1 MSEQENPFE
10 TPSPKGI
17 RVVQATLRIIVAIQC
32 WGYAASYLHHHN
44 SFAFLEVIQQGYE
57 IPAEKFTQL
66 EKNTAYFLA
75 ASGFITLFRPMW
87 LLLIP
92 LIVWQ
97 AGSAVS
103 GVIADQSLPSILQP
117 FIEAVRWVVPLA
129 LLLVD
134 FWPPRVKPTLAFC
147 LSAVGLVRLATAATF
162 LAHGIGFLYQS
173 QNGGEAVEVVTRC
186 ALNLFEQTLEPH
198 QVQLAL
204 AAIGIIEIVFAVSI
218 LSSRNRMV
226 ALLMTLW
233 GIMIA
238 ASETFAFTFNGY
250 HRTLMQFG
258 MGGAPFAVL
267 LFWMK
272 AYREQ
277 KPIILPED
285 ELV

>member
-44 SFAFLEVIQQGYE
+44 SFAFLEVIQQGYDM
-57 IPAEKFTQL
+57 PAEKFTQL

-75 ASGFITLFRPMW
+75 ASGFITLFRPIW

-97 AGSAVS
+97 SGSAVS
-103 GVIADQSLPSILQP
+103 GIIADQSLPAILQP

-147 LSAVGLVRLATAATF
+147 LSAVGLVRLATAVTF
-162 LAHGIGFLYQS
+162 LAHGIGVLYQS
-173 QNGGEAVEVVTRC
+173 QNGGEAVEVVTLC
-186 ALNLFEQTLEPH
+186 ALNLFEKTLLPA

-204 AAIGIIEIVFAVSI
+204 AATGIVEIVFAVSI

-226 ALLMTLW
+226 ALLMTFW

-250 HRTLMQFG
+250 HRTLMQFA

-277 KPIILPED
+277 KPIILPEN

>member
-17 RVVQATLRIIVAIQC
+17 RVVQATLRVIVAIQC

-44 SFAFLEVIQQGYE
+44 SYAFLEVIQQGYD
-57 IPAEKFTQL
+57 IPAGQFAQM
-66 EKNTAYFLA
+66 EKNVAYLLVG
-75 ASGFITLFRPMW
+75 SGFITLFRPMW

-97 AGSAVS
+97 SGSAVS
-103 GVIADQSLPSILQP
+103 GLIADQSLPSILQP
-117 FIEAVRWVVPLA
+117 FIEAVRWVVPSA

-147 LSAVGLVRLATAATF
+147 LSAVGLVRLATATTF

-173 QNGGEAVEVVTRC
+173 QNGGEAVEVVTLC
-186 ALNLFEQTLEPH
+186 AQNLFERILLPN

-204 AAIGIIEIVFAVSI
+204 AAAGIVEIVFAVSLI
-218 LSSRNRMV
+218 SSRNRMV
-226 ALLMTLW
+226 AFLMTLW

-250 HRTLMQFG
+250 HRTLMQFA
-258 MGGAPFAVL
+258 MAGAPFGVL